1 MVFSGLS
8 QRLQGILGKLKGR
21 GRLSEADVKAALKEI
36 KLALLEADVNYKVV
50 KKFIA
55 TLQERCTGAEI
66 LASLTP
72 GQHVIKIVRDE
83 LTDLLGSAAQGLNI
97 QGKKSTYMLVGLQGA
112 GKTTTTVKLASLL
125 KSKGKRPLVVSL
137 DTYRPAAIDQL
148 DIAAQ
153 GAEIDTYRPQGA
165 NPVDLAHKTMAYLN
179 DADYDVVLFDTAGR
193 LHLDAELMGELEEIK
208 AIVDPV
214 EIVLVLD
221 AMTGQDAVNIAQGA
235 EIDTYRPQGANPV
248 DLAHKTMAYLNDADY
263 DVVLFD
269 TAGRLHLDAELMGEL
284 EEIKAIVDPVEIVL
298 VLDAMTGQD
307 AVNIAQG
314 FAGRDLTDSVVLT
327 KLDSD
332 TRGGAALS
340 VRAITGKPIKYVG
353 VGEKTHQLEQ
363 FHPDR
368 MASQILGMGD
378 VLSLIEKAEAAF
390 DQEQAEKLQEKLRKQ
405 QFTLE
410 DFREQMSQFR
420 KMGSLD
426 EIAGM
431 LPGAAKLGKMQFD
444 EREIVRFDAIIS
456 SMTPAERI
464 NPSIINGSRR
474 KRIARGSGTSVQNV
488 NKLLKQ
494 FATMQKM
501 LKQFDGFSKK
511 GRFNFPFKI

>member
-148 DIAAQ
+148 DIA
-153 GAEIDTYRPQGA
+153 
-165 NPVDLAHKTMAYLN
+165 
-179 DADYDVVLFDTAGR
+179 
-193 LHLDAELMGELEEIK
+193 
-208 AIVDPV
+208 
-214 EIVLVLD
+214 
-221 AMTGQDAVNIAQGA
+221 AQGA